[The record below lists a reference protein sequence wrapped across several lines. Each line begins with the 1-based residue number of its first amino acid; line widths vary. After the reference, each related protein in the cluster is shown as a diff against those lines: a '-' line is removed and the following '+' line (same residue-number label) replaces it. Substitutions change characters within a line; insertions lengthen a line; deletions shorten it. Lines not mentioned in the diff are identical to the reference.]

1 MIELLFLF
9 IQISA
14 LVVAGL
20 MVVGLVG
27 LGWIMTVLTW
37 ERIKDLWRRTS

>member
-14 LVVAGL
+14 LILAGL
-20 MVVGLVG
+20 MVMGLVG
-27 LGWIMTVLTW
+27 LGWAMTVLTW
-37 ERIKDLWRRTS
+37 EHIKGLWRKDK